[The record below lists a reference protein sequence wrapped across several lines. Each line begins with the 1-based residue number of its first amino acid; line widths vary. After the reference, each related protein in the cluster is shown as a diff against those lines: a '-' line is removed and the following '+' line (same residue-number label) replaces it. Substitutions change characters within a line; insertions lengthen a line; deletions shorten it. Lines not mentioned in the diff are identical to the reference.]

1 MGSRHQTG
9 VDAVEARQ
17 LSSTQEV
24 SHCTVGW
31 KVVPTIFWDCKGM
44 LLVDYLPQKTIMTG
58 PYHTHTYT
66 HSRFTALLEFVR
78 DHPGEQVPER

>member
-1 MGSRHQTG
+1 M
-9 VDAVEARQ
+9 EARQ

-24 SHCTVGW
+24 SHSTVGW

-58 PYHTHTYT
+58 PYHTYTY
-66 HSRFTALLEFVR
+66 SRFTALLEFVR